1 VTSPPLLGR
10 WKWYGGV
17 IGKQDGAIYGIP
29 HDSSHVLRIL
39 PKKQKISDNN
49 YQGSSNNNTDTD
61 NTVSIVTLHGNFAAG
76 GHKWHGA
83 AAAGNGTIVCVPAN
97 ADSVLCIQPGNE
109 PILYEIGNDTLIQ
122 TGRHRTDKKY
132 KYLGAT
138 TGDNG
143 KVYIFP
149 SGSERVLQVDPSNNT
164 DSNNSNDTTTDSSSS
179 SSKNSTSSMIQNV
192 GPNIYDEALERICQ
206 NKWQNGVVARDE
218 QCVYGIPLAAESVLR
233 IDYSD
238 YLAIASTMQ
247 GSGQV

>member
-1 VTSPPLLGR
+1 
-10 WKWYGGV
+10 
-17 IGKQDGAIYGIP
+17 
-29 HDSSHVLRIL
+29 
-39 PKKQKISDNN
+39 
-49 YQGSSNNNTDTD
+49 
-61 NTVSIVTLHGNFAAG
+61 LHGNFAAG

-97 ADSVLCIQPGNE
+97 ADSVLCIQPAHPE
-109 PILYEIGNDTLIQ
+109 PILYEVVGNGNDGDTDTSSISSSSLIQ

-149 SGSERVLQVDPSNNT
+149 SGSERVLQVDPST
-164 DSNNSNDTTTDSSSS
+164 TDTTTIS
-179 SSKNSTSSMIQNV
+179 NTGGILQNV

-218 QCVYGIPLAAESVLR
+218 KCVYGIPLAAESVLR
-233 IDYSD
+233 IDYSRTTTKVTTWPLPAPCNG
-238 YLAIASTMQ
+238 LAKFEGAVVAPN
-247 GSGQV
+247 G